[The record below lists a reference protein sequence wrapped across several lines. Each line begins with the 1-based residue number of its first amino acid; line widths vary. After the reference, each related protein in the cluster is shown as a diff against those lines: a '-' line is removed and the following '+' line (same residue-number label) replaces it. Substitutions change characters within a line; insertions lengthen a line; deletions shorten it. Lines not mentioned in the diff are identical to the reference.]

1 MFIIFLSTCTYSIG
15 KLLKNAIMNQLNL
28 KYTCTM
34 AVMELYQV

>member
-1 MFIIFLSTCTYSIG
+1 MFVVFFLSINSVG
-15 KLLKNAIMNQLNL
+15 KLLKKAIMNQLNL